1 MKTDHP
7 NLAKNFL
14 PQACT
19 DVGFCSVLLNMLL
32 LLFGHYILVLEY
44 KSSYLTCRLT
54 TFWMR
59 FSLLESFKSQA
70 KNQWLGLLLLRY
82 FFIMIPMCAQLCPI
96 ITKVIQVSIGS
107 A

>member
-1 MKTDHP
+1 M
-7 NLAKNFL
+7 L
-14 PQACT
+14 
-19 DVGFCSVLLNMLL
+19 MLL
-32 LLFGHYILVLEY
+32 FAHYILVLEY

-59 FSLLESFKSQA
+59 FSLLESFKSRA

-82 FFIMIPMCAQLCPI
+82 FFIMIPMYAKLCSI
-96 ITKVIQVSIGS
+96 ITKVIQVRAGS